1 MLVTVS
7 KVSTYVLA
15 CIELLLAGV
24 LHFETL
30 RPLTI
35 ILDVE
40 GAMEEVLVGKIC
52 ENIARICQKVWNLAH
67 KGIFGHWFQK
77 LPDPSNATNGSATI
91 LKSKMVARM
100 EFWKWISWILED
112 MKHWSLALWDTFWC
126 RFHKLFH
133 SYNLNAEKDGSHYNF
148 EIILSNVLNDLR
160 HCKLM

>member
-15 CIELLLAGV
+15 FIELLLAGV

-52 ENIARICQKVWNLAH
+52 ENIARICQKV
-67 KGIFGHWFQK
+67 
-77 LPDPSNATNGSATI
+77 
-91 LKSKMVARM
+91 
-100 EFWKWISWILED
+100 
-112 MKHWSLALWDTFWC
+112 
-126 RFHKLFH
+126 
-133 SYNLNAEKDGSHYNF
+133 
-148 EIILSNVLNDLR
+148 
-160 HCKLM
+160 